1 MKVLPLEEGKYLL
14 VQVILPFSM
23 IQEGQEWRGSGG
35 NKVTIVKTVPRT
47 DSKGEDWVEYSWET
61 SSGIQMHKK
70 SCFAF
75 QCRYCLVVEEYED
88 IPAQIKSATAGV
100 LAGGT

>member
-14 VQVILPFSM
+14 TQVILPFSM
-23 IQEGQEWRGSGG
+23 IEVGQEWRGSSGI
-35 NKVTIVKTVPRT
+35 KVTIIKTTPR
-47 DSKGEDWVEYSWET
+47 SNPEGEDRVEYSWET
-61 SSGIQMHKK
+61 ASGTQMHEK

-75 QCRYCLVVEEYED
+75 QCRYCLVVEKHED

-100 LAGGT
+100 LARGT